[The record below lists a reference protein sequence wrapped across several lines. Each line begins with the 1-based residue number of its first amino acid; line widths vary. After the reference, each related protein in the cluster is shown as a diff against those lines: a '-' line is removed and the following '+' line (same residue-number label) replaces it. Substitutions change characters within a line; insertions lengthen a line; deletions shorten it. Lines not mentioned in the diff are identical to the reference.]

1 MNKEFCVNYEV
12 CESVN
17 YTNRKVY
24 TVKVKTDKGVF
35 AQEVM
40 LDDIDGYTK
49 ALKDLGY
56 TETFL
61 VFHSSDKVCDWWWD

>member
-1 MNKEFCVNYEV
+1 MIKEFCVDYELH
-12 CESVN
+12 ESSE

-24 TVKVKTDKGVF
+24 DVKVKTGKDIFVR
-35 AQEVM
+35 EVE

-56 TETFL
+56 TEKFL
-61 VFHSSDKVCDWWWD
+61 AFLSSDKVCDWWWN